1 MRIHTITLKRLELSR
16 VYLGHYERYWYFP
29 QLEYKA
35 DHTYK
40 LIRPVGEDD
49 WCVIETP
56 TELWKRSIL
65 TEVQRLIRLVGIDG
79 LILPEEIRVYKS
91 KHAVTIPGREIK
103 NSGLYLAGNKELFRA
118 TRPVHIF
125 HYYSKESNDE

>member
-1 MRIHTITLKRLELSR
+1 MRIHTITLKSIGLAR

-40 LIRPVGEDD
+40 LIRPIGESD
-49 WCVIETP
+49 WCVIEVP
-56 TELWKRSIL
+56 TELWNRSVL

-79 LILPEEIRVYKS
+79 LVLPEEINVYKS
-91 KHAVTIPGREIK
+91 KHSVPIK
-103 NSGLYLAGNKELFRA
+103 GTDIKTSGVYLVGNKEHFRE

-125 HYYSKESNDE
+125 HYFSKE